1 MPNELYIYDGFIT
14 AGSGTITGSFNV
26 SGSTTQIGNNTLLGN
41 TTLTGSVTISG
52 SVPPG
57 STSPSIQVYGDIRQS
72 GYHRF
77 DPVTTNIDTSIS
89 ASYIYVSSSTND
101 LYFSQNS
108 AGYANATRLRWVEG
122 NLYSGLLHGG
132 IITQSGSTAYRVS
145 SGSGI
150 IVTLNTS
157 YNEDP
162 YPTVQFLE
170 WPTLIGTITALS
182 SSYDQQ
188 FIAISSSAGTPV
200 IVAQGTPYSD
210 GDYNTIIPI
219 GIVIHQNRSSI
230 NAVQTFPSTAYGW
243 KQRSYDFVKAFG
255 PLKISG
261 YTLSASGSSTGSLLL
276 SGGTAF
282 VEGRNYIV
290 DPNNPSYIVEAN
302 GITTSKIYKYY
313 QSGSNWQST
322 WGYDTN
328 GGTGYTVIDP
338 TKYSNAGTLTS
349 VGSNKWSIQRVY
361 YFPNSATKAFYIYYG
376 NAQYDNKL
384 DALAALTTETFTEA
398 PNTLANAIFVG
409 YMVLRDDAN
418 FTVTPSYEFR
428 AAGMFRGSS
437 AGGGST
443 GGATALANLTDV
455 SVTSPANGE
464 LLQYNSVTSK
474 WTNTRTL
481 TGSYTLSGSLNVNGS
496 LTGSLFGTATS
507 SSYATSAV
515 TSSYITTNQ
524 PSSGS
529 TYSILLTDSSNP
541 GLVYRSASLQYD
553 PAANVILT
561 TIASSSN
568 SVFGA
573 YNESVPLETGYA
585 IVVTPYGEAGQLEAP
600 NTLKFDPFAN
610 SLTVT
615 ASYAYTASFA
625 TTASFVRNAV
635 TASYVLNAVSA
646 SFASTASFVNTL
658 NQNVLITG
666 SLTIGTSSIGANENT
681 LILGP
686 SPAGG
691 TGEGGQILLQAPG
704 GTYTSASM
712 FDNYQNST
720 RLLRGTNAGS
730 DAIVAQW
737 NMHTKQMSLPAYN
750 STSAFSGTV
759 VGLLAFDSSGNVI
772 TTTTGSGGGGG
783 GSGTVNSGTA
793 GYLAYYPGTG
803 TTVDD
808 TSGLFWDA
816 ATSRLGIGTATPNS
830 GALHVSG
837 GVFATSFTG
846 SLLGTATTASFAS
859 TASFVN
865 TLNQN
870 VVITGSLGIAQTTPT
885 SRLHI
890 NANQNSVTQADAN
903 GILLA
908 NSTAATVGVQSIS
921 PALVLQGNGWKTD
934 ATAGSQDVRF
944 RIETLPVQGSTNP
957 SATFRIA
964 SSINNAAYTTNATLT
979 SDGNLSAVGGLSA
992 ASQIQVL
999 GVSSYAVASY
1009 RLTNGGSNFTT
1020 QFIAGSNSVSPGFL
1034 SIGIDYTSGG
1044 GAGLLFFGATN
1055 NARIARAS
1063 INIVPTNNTPVSES
1077 ADLILQTQSGGTAM
1091 TTKMLISGSGN
1102 VTILSGSLGIQ
1113 QTTPTSRL
1121 HLNFNQNSASQND
1134 ANGILL
1140 ANSTAA
1146 TANTQSI
1153 SPGIVLQGNGWKT
1166 TATAGSQ
1173 DVRFRM
1179 DVLPV
1184 QGTTNP
1190 TATLQIASSI
1200 NGGSYDNFLTYTS
1213 AGVLTSAA
1221 RIETSRVVGTSQI
1234 VVVGQNNITT
1244 AYSYQLTNS
1253 GGSSF
1258 TRIAFGATA
1267 AAGAKQLNYDVS
1279 NNDIGLAFSAFNA
1292 SSNLITRA
1300 AINIVNLNN
1309 TAGAET
1315 GNLILQT
1322 QSGGTAMTTKML
1334 ISGSGNV
1341 SILSGSLGVGT
1352 LNPNSASLHVNGN
1365 IFATAITASFI
1376 NGGTDLIDLSSPS
1389 GITISTTGSG
1399 FVNINTGLTGTVR
1412 ISSPLIVTGSIL
1424 SLDNITA
1431 YSDESVK
1438 SNVVNIPNALNKV
1451 LEMRGVTYTR
1461 TDLQDTERIHAGVI
1475 AQELE
1480 RQFPEVVYELPNGK
1494 KTVAYGNITS
1504 ILIEAIKEQQKQ
1516 IDDLRKQIEKL
1527 T

>member
-14 AGSGTITGSFNV
+14 DGSGTITGSFNV

-57 STSPSIQVYGDIRQS
+57 STSPSIQIYGDIRQT

-77 DPVTTNIDTSIS
+77 DPVTTNINTSIS

-108 AGYANATRLRWVEG
+108 AGYANATRLRWIEG

-150 IVTLNTS
+150 IVSINAS
-157 YNEDP
+157 YNDDP

-170 WPTLIGTITALS
+170 WPTLTGTITALS

-200 IVAQGTPYSD
+200 IVAQGTPYND
-210 GDYNTIIPI
+210 GDYNTSIPI

-261 YTLSASGSSTGSLLL
+261 YTLSVSGSSTGSLLL

-302 GITTSKIYKYY
+302 GITTSKIFRYY

-328 GGTGYTVIDP
+328 GGTGYTAIDP

-418 FTVTPSYEFR
+418 FNTAASYEFR

-443 GGATALANLTDV
+443 GGATALTSLTDV
-455 SVTSPANGE
+455 SVATPADGD
-464 LLQYNSVTSK
+464 LLRYNSVISK
-474 WTNTRTL
+474 WTNTKIL
-481 TGSYTLSGSLNVNGS
+481 TGSYTLSGSLSVNGS

-507 SSYATSAV
+507 SSYAISAV
-515 TSSYITTNQ
+515 TASYITANQ

-561 TIASSSN
+561 TVASSSN

-573 YNESVPLETGYA
+573 YNETVPLETGYA

-625 TTASFVRNAV
+625 TTASYILNAVSSSFATRAV

-759 VGLLAFDSSGNVI
+759 VGLLAFDSSGNI
-772 TTTTGSGGGGG
+772 LTTTASTGGGGG
-783 GSGTVNSGTA
+783 GSGTVNSGVA
-793 GYLAYYPGTG
+793 GYLAYYPSTG

-808 TSGLFWDA
+808 TSGVFWDA
-816 ATSRLGIGTATPNS
+816 GNSRLIVTGSVIASANNSMYFRGGDDAELWDINVANTVGIYGQQDQGVASVKLGSGGGTISGRSGSIGIGTITPNS
-830 GALHVSG
+830 GSLHVAG
-837 GVFATSFTG
+837 NVFANSFTG
-846 SLLGTATTASFAS
+846 SFLGTASYALDGGVPYVAS
-859 TASFVN
+859 TGLTSTTGVPPEEGGPAPVN
-865 TLNQN
+865 FSVNLSTGISGGQSVIGGTGLAENLTLSSTTNAGK
-870 VVITGSLGIAQTTPT
+870 GSIRFGSSSYLESSDYLGINQLIPT

-890 NANQNSVTQADAN
+890 NTNQTGS
-903 GILLA
+903 I
-908 NSTAATVGVQSIS
+908 QS
-921 PALVLQGNGWKTD
+921 
-934 ATAGSQDVRF
+934 
-944 RIETLPVQGSTNP
+944 
-957 SATFRIA
+957 
-964 SSINNAAYTTNATLT
+964 
-979 SDGNLSAVGGLSA
+979 
-992 ASQIQVL
+992 
-999 GVSSYAVASY
+999 
-1009 RLTNGGSNFTT
+1009 
-1020 QFIAGSNSVSPGFL
+1020 
-1034 SIGIDYTSGG
+1034 
-1044 GAGLLFFGATN
+1044 
-1055 NARIARAS
+1055 
-1063 INIVPTNNTPVSES
+1063 
-1077 ADLILQTQSGGTAM
+1077 
-1091 TTKMLISGSGN
+1091 
-1102 VTILSGSLGIQ
+1102 
-1113 QTTPTSRL
+1113 
-1121 HLNFNQNSASQND
+1121 D

-1153 SPGIVLQGNGWKT
+1153 SPGIVFQGNGWKT
-1166 TATAGSQ
+1166 ATTASSQ
-1173 DVRFRM
+1173 DVRFRI

-1184 QGTTNP
+1184 QGSA
-1190 TATLQIASSI
+1190 TASANLQIASNI
-1200 NGGSYDNFLTYTS
+1200 NS
-1213 AGVLTSAA
+1213 AGYRTGFTLSSA
-1221 RIETSRVVGTSQI
+1221 G
-1234 VVVGQNNITT
+1234 
-1244 AYSYQLTNS
+1244 
-1253 GGSSF
+1253 
-1258 TRIAFGATA
+1258 
-1267 AAGAKQLNYDVS
+1267 
-1279 NNDIGLAFSAFNA
+1279 DI
-1292 SSNLITRA
+1292 
-1300 AINIVNLNN
+1300 
-1309 TAGAET
+1309 
-1315 GNLILQT
+1315 
-1322 QSGGTAMTTKML
+1322 
-1334 ISGSGNV
+1334 
-1341 SILSGSLGVGT
+1341 SILSGSLNV
-1352 LNPNSASLHVNGN
+1352 AQN
-1365 IFATAITASFI
+1365 ITGSRMY
-1376 NGGTDLIDLSSPS
+1376 LSSSNGTATGSTLIVYGS
-1389 GITISTTGSG
+1389 GSAQPVFTVQGSQGQLFSVTDSLSGSLFSVNDISGLPILRVLSDSTTLIGNYPTLMLTTTARVVQTSAGSFVVYSLPTGSYNTAFFEYSAQSGSNARAGTIVAFQSGSSVNYTETTTTDFGSTSTISFGV
-1399 FVNINTGLTGTVR
+1399 F
-1412 ISSPLIVTGSIL
+1412 VTGSNFAL
-1424 SLDNITA
+1424 TGSCSTA
-1431 YSDESVK
+1431 NWTIK
-1438 SNVVNIPNALNKV
+1438 TII
-1451 LEMRGVTYTR
+1451 RG
-1461 TDLQDTERIHAGVI
+1461 I
-1475 AQELE
+1475 
-1480 RQFPEVVYELPNGK
+1480 
-1494 KTVAYGNITS
+1494 
-1504 ILIEAIKEQQKQ
+1504 
-1516 IDDLRKQIEKL
+1516 
-1527 T
+1527 